1 MFIWSKRTHK
11 SRILSKS
18 HFQTIAKTYG
28 FCVSRFFLL
37 FRPNIFLR
45 SRNRRKERV
54 CSVVF
59 LRGTV
64 FSAFGIGKTRNG
76 IGHRFTVFLQF
87 AKFEIYFFL
96 FGRCSR
102 GRNFLLVVVFAKSG
116 FRNFGKL
123 SDDAIFV
130 FYVAHFLP
138 PVPILAHFAQ
148 KERQEAKQD
157 KMRYYSSFFS
167 LICRELFRTFIK
179 VLYAFSRLIFLIFLT
194 ISGSTAVPETY
205 AKTP

>member
-1 MFIWSKRTHK
+1 MVFASADFSCFFVQIFFYAHVIGAKREYVA
-11 SRILSKS
+11 LFFFVGQC
-18 HFQTIAKTYG
+18 FQ
-28 FCVSRFFLL
+28 LL
-37 FRPNIFLR
+37 
-45 SRNRRKERV
+45 
-54 CSVVF
+54 
-59 LRGTV
+59 
-64 FSAFGIGKTRNG
+64 GIGKTRNG

-194 ISGSTAVPETY
+194 ISGSTAVPETC

>member
-1 MFIWSKRTHK
+1 MGQC
-11 SRILSKS
+11 
-18 HFQTIAKTYG
+18 FQ
-28 FCVSRFFLL
+28 L
-37 FRPNIFLR
+37 
-45 SRNRRKERV
+45 
-54 CSVVF
+54 
-59 LRGTV
+59 
-64 FSAFGIGKTRNG
+64 FGIGKTRNG

-116 FRNFGKL
+116 FRTFGKL

-157 KMRYYSSFFS
+157 KMRGYSSFFS
-167 LICRELFRTFIK
+167 LLCRELFRTFIK
-179 VLYAFSRLIFLIFLT
+179 VLYAFSRLIFPIFLT
-194 ISGSTAVPETY
+194 ISGSVAVPETY

>member
-64 FSAFGIGKTRNG
+64 QLFGIGKTRNG

>member
-1 MFIWSKRTHK
+1 MVFASADFSCFFVQIFFYAHVIGAKREYVA
-11 SRILSKS
+11 LFFFVGQC
-18 HFQTIAKTYG
+18 FQ
-28 FCVSRFFLL
+28 L
-37 FRPNIFLR
+37 
-45 SRNRRKERV
+45 
-54 CSVVF
+54 
-59 LRGTV
+59 
-64 FSAFGIGKTRNG
+64 FGIGKTRNG

-116 FRNFGKL
+116 FRTFGKL
-123 SDDAIFV
+123 SDDAVFV

-157 KMRYYSSFFS
+157 KMRCYSSFFS

-194 ISGSTAVPETY
+194 ISGSVAVPETY